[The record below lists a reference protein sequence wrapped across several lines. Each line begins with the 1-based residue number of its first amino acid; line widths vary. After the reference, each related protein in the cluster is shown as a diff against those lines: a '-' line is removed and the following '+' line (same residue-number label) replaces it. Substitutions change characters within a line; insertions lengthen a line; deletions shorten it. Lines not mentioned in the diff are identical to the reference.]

1 MARANRLKTMRI
13 VPNPF
18 AVLDHDG
25 RPSAAFTLDPV
36 FENPDRR
43 LVGAV
48 RRSEVVEARTP
59 VEFNRA
65 KKTMGGDNRKS
76 LHDTWY
82 EFSAEAQVVVD
93 LMDHGHAA
101 NYYKQRA
108 KCGPGEIAPAL
119 LPANEA
125 TAKRLG
131 VSFREPSAVVVS
143 TAKAAAARWA
153 ADHDGELPEWAS
165 DMDPKD
171 MHASH
176 ACHAKFLAEHVAKA
190 KAAVPVKGK

>member
-18 AVLDHDG
+18 AVLDADG
-25 RPSAAFTLDPV
+25 RPAAAFTLDPV

-43 LVGAV
+43 FVGAV
-48 RRSEVVEARTP
+48 LKSEIVEARTP
-59 VEFNRA
+59 VELNRS
-65 KKTMGGDNRKS
+65 KKTMNGDNRKS
-76 LHDTWY
+76 LHDVWF
-82 EFSAEAQVVVD
+82 EFSAEPQVVVD

-108 KCGPGEIAPAL
+108 KCGPGEVAPAL

-131 VSFREPSAVVVS
+131 VAFSEPSAIIVA
-143 TAKAAAARWA
+143 TAKVQAARWL
-153 ADHDGELPEWAS
+153 ADHGELPEWAS

-176 ACHAKFLAEHVAKA
+176 ACHVKFLAEHTAKA
-190 KAAVPVKGK
+190 KAAAPVKGK